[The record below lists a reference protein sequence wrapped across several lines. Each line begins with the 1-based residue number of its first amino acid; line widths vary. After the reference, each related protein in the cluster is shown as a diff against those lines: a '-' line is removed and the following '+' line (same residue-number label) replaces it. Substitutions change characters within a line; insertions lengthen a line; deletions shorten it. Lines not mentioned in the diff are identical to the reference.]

1 LIEAESE
8 LGGHLRNVAALPGL
22 AEWFR
27 VVSFR
32 EAELHRL
39 ATVEVLRGT
48 GRATAEEI
56 LDFGCAKVV
65 LATGARWNG
74 DGRGAAGPDPIKG
87 IDANLPGFITPEQ
100 LFSGKEVGDSVAVLD
115 SDGYFM
121 GVSLAELLADRGKK
135 VTLITLFDRVA
146 PYTDY
151 TLEGPNL
158 RRMLREKGVV
168 SRAGNWIERAEN
180 GSRMVLQLYDI
191 YRDGWKRTD
200 DPRLGVLPRPTG
212 NDTEALAFDTV
223 VLCTGRHSE
232 NSHYR
237 DLVLRKSDWARN
249 GITGV
254 YRAGDCLAP
263 RYIADAVFDGHRMGR
278 EIDSGD
284 PQRPRA
290 IIRERQIWGGE
301 TWPKLN
307 DPVL

>member
-1 LIEAESE
+1 M
-8 LGGHLRNVAALPGL
+8 
-22 AEWFR
+22 
-27 VVSFR
+27 
-32 EAELHRL
+32 
-39 ATVEVLRGT
+39 
-48 GRATAEEI
+48 
-56 LDFGCAKVV
+56 
-65 LATGARWNG
+65 
-74 DGRGAAGPDPIKG
+74 
-87 IDANLPGFITPEQ
+87 
-100 LFSGKEVGDSVAVLD
+100 AVLD

-121 GVSLAELLADRGKK
+121 AVSLAELLADRGKK

-146 PYTDY
+146 PYTDF

-158 RRMLREKGVV
+158 RRMLREKGVA
-168 SRAGNWIERAEN
+168 SRAGNWVERAES
-180 GSRMVLQLYDI
+180 GSRIVLQLYDI

-200 DPRLGVLPRPTG
+200 SPRLGALPRRSG
-212 NDTEALAFDTV
+212 NATEALAFDTV

-232 NSHYR
+232 NSLYR
-237 DLVLRKSDWARN
+237 DLVARKADWAEN